1 MNVRYRKSERVKN
14 TKIILVMSAADKNSC
29 EKWANKVEWSNIS
42 IEVVTV
48 MRYSFLPLGGPRLE
62 KVSYVV

>member
-1 MNVRYRKSERVKN
+1 
-14 TKIILVMSAADKNSC
+14 MSAADKNSC